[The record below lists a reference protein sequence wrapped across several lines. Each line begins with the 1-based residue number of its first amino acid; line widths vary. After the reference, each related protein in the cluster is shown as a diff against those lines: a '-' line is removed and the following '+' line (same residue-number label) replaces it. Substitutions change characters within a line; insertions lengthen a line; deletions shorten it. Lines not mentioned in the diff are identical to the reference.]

1 MWRFH
6 SQTSNILIIYPT
18 KILRFPSQNCFFEK
32 KVRNSVSRNNIICA
46 EAPRYYGTIDIFSTL
61 RQGYIITKVITIP
74 LSLYHPAFFWGQIFT
89 TWQQKKFWYD
99 LYKGP
104 LWKKSVKVGRFRGI
118 YLLFFVESPYLDN
131 RFQHSAKIEQD
142 SKFFVLPSLSSV
154 ATSQNWKENKGCVIL
169 WPCHLH

>member
-74 LSLYHPAFFWGQIFT
+74 LSLYHPAFFFGPNFHHLAT
-89 TWQQKKFWYD
+89 KKISSMTYTKD
-99 LYKGP
+99 LCE
-104 LWKKSVKVGRFRGI
+104 KKSVKVGRFRGI
-118 YLLFFVESPYLDN
+118 YLLFFLESPYLDN

-142 SKFFVLPSLSSV
+142 PKFFCTSLF
-154 ATSQNWKENKGCVIL
+154 E
-169 WPCHLH
+169 